1 MKRKLALFLAVFLL
15 LGVSAASAD
24 EVSIAHVMMNA
35 LESVKS
41 MDLDRDKLTIT
52 RADTDEQLEPDE
64 EFMGLLT
71 AKLRIAKLI
80 NSLQYNPG
88 SMGAF
93 DVFELLQKM
102 AESGSVDMS
111 AAPFDIAGY
120 VVYHV
125 ILPLHLE
132 PVIRELPKYYDA
144 VVSTKDWQNK
154 LDSIMEMGNLNG
166 GKIFHLAG
174 FPKVHKEP
182 EYGAPIHVS
191 HVDDEVYLYEMDSSI
206 EGWLYSF
213 WMRRHFLGNMD
224 TVKMVVDW
232 LNEKL
237 DEVEKAVG

>member
-1 MKRKLALFLAVFLL
+1 MKRKLAFFLVALML
-15 LGVSAASAD
+15 LGVTAASAQ
-24 EVSIAHVMMNA
+24 EASIAHVVMGT
-35 LESVKS
+35 LETVKM
-41 MDLDRDKLTIT
+41 MDLSRDKLTIT

-64 EFMGLLT
+64 EFMGILT
-71 AKLRIAKLI
+71 AKLRVAKLI
-80 NSLQYNPG
+80 NSLEYNPG

-93 DVFELLQKM
+93 DVFELMQKM

-125 ILPLHLE
+125 ILPLQLE

-144 VVSTKDWQNK
+144 VVSTKDWQQK
-154 LDSIMEMGNLNG
+154 LDSIMEMDSLNG

-182 EYGAPIHVS
+182 EYSAPMYVS

-237 DEVEKAVG
+237 DEVENAVG